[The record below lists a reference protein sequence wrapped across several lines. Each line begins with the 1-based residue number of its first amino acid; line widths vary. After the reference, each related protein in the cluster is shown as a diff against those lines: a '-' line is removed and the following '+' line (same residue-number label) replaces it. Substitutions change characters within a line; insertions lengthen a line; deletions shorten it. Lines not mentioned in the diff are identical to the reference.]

1 MKRKIFITLHNSE
14 IWLDKQRE
22 IDGYSVDGF
31 IVIPC
36 FRGKSIEI
44 TFFRF
49 VKPSG
54 YENKCSYEIPTEIRS
69 QCYVKVINKL
79 KRCSFVD
86 GKVIIS
92 ISGQKYCIGT
102 YTTEI

>member
-1 MKRKIFITLHNSE
+1 MANQIFVTLDLTE
-14 IWLDKQRE
+14 KWLDKQRE

-31 IVIPC
+31 TVAYP
-36 FRGKSIEI
+36 FRGKSVEA
-44 TFFRF
+44 TFFRY

-54 YENKCSYEIPTEIRS
+54 YENKCSYEIPMEIRS
-69 QCYVKVINKL
+69 QCYMKIISKL

-92 ISGQKYCIGT
+92 ICGQKYCIGT